1 MEVIVARSAGFCFGV
16 RRAIEMAFRTAEEK
30 GGQPIFTL
38 GPLIHNAQVVRELER
53 RGLRVADDI
62 DSVESGTV
70 IIRTHGLAPK
80 VREEAQKRALEVI
93 DATCPFVGRAQKL
106 AADLAADGYQV
117 VIIGDQNHPEVNAV
131 AGSSGY
137 SALVASNAEEVRRAR
152 ISARVGVIAQT
163 TQILSNYQECVAALM
178 ERAVEI
184 KVHQTI
190 CSATRE
196 RQQEVQQLA
205 RECPVMVVIG
215 GRHSANTTKL
225 AELCRREGAVTHHVE
240 SAEELDPAWF
250 QNVAKVGVTAGAST
264 PDWIIEGVV
273 RSMTDEFKNDQTDTA
288 EAAVAA
294 ETGTEEGEQLHAVT
308 NGGQEESGT
317 TADESAPVAAPVEG
331 AAESVYDE
339 TFTRIK
345 PGQVLKAKVVQVR
358 NDEVLVDIGYK
369 SEGIIPREQ
378 LSNLPVDDPAQIVS
392 VGDEIDVFIIKV
404 EEGEGNV
411 ILSKKRADAFKSWD
425 RLVQLKKENGTLEA
439 VVRDRVKG
447 GLLVDVGVRGFVPA
461 SHVSREYVE
470 DLQSYVGK
478 KLSFK
483 ILELEEDR
491 RNVVLSHKL
500 VEDEEYQ
507 AAKGEAFSRL
517 EVGETV
523 EGEVKRLTNFGAF
536 VDIGQGVEGL
546 LHVSEMAWSRVKHP
560 SDVLKEGDY
569 IRVMILGIDREKER
583 ISLGLKQ
590 TLPDP
595 WETIAQKYKI
605 GEVVEG
611 EVTRLVD
618 FGAFVKLEDGIEGL
632 VHISQ
637 VADYRVARPD
647 DVLKVGQKVPV
658 KILNIDTEAHRVS
671 LSIKEA
677 APYQERPETH
687 EHERNHDRGRGRERH
702 ERQAEVAEPAG
713 NASSAGN
720 DGGSFTV
727 GDVFNI
733 GEMLGEMQKEEA
745 KEEATEEAKN
755 ADDNAAEKTE
765 SPKDEDQ
772 DKD

>member
-16 RRAIEMAFRTAEEK
+16 RRAIEMAFRTAETK
-30 GGQPIFTL
+30 GGQAIYTL
-38 GPLIHNAQVVRELER
+38 GPLIHNAQVVEELKR
-53 RGLRVADDI
+53 RGLSVADDI
-62 DSVESGTV
+62 NDVESGT
-70 IIRTHGLAPK
+70 IIVRTHGVAPE
-80 VREEAQKRALEVI
+80 VREEAQKKGLELI

-106 AADLAADGYQV
+106 AAELAKDGYQV
-117 VIIGDQNHPEVNAV
+117 IIVGDKNHPEVEAV

-137 SALVASNAEEVRRAR
+137 TALVVSNADELRRAR

-178 ERAVEI
+178 ERAIEI

-196 RQQEVQQLA
+196 RQHEVQELA
-205 RECPVMVVIG
+205 RQCPVMVVIG

-225 AELCRREGAVTHHVE
+225 AELCRREGATTYHVE
-240 SAEELDPAWF
+240 NAEELNPAWF
-250 QNVAKVGVTAGAST
+250 QNVTKVGVTAGAST

-273 RSMTDEFKNDQTDTA
+273 RRMTDEFKNDQTTA
-288 EAAVAA
+288 EAAVTT
-294 ETGTEEGEQLHAVT
+294 ETGTEEGEKLHAAT
-308 NGGQEESGT
+308 GT
-317 TADESAPVAAPVEG
+317 TAEHPVSTESAAWDAASDAKDDGNAAPTGEETGGG
-331 AAESVYDE
+331 AASSTVYDD
-339 TFTRIK
+339 TMVRIK
-345 PGQVLKAKVVQVR
+345 PGQVIKAKVVQIR

-378 LSNLPVDDPAQIVS
+378 LSSLPVDDPGKIVQ
-392 VGDEIDVFIIKV
+392 VGDEIDVYVIKV

-411 ILSKKRADAFKSWD
+411 ILSKKRADGLKSWD

-439 VVRDRVKG
+439 VVRERVKG

-470 DLQSYVGK
+470 DLQSFVGK
-478 KLSFK
+478 KLRFK

-491 RNVVLSHKL
+491 KNVVLSHKL

-507 AAKGEAFSRL
+507 AAKAKAFSEL
-517 EVGETV
+517 EVGATV

-536 VDIGQGVEGL
+536 VDIGHGVEGL

-560 SDVLKEGDY
+560 SDVLKEGDR
-569 IRVMILGIDREKER
+569 IRVMILGIDRENER

-595 WETIAQKYKI
+595 WETITEKYKVGQI
-605 GEVVEG
+605 VEG
-611 EVTRLVD
+611 EVTRVVD

-637 VADYRVARPD
+637 LADYRVARAE
-647 DVLKVGQKVPV
+647 DVVKVGQRVPV

-677 APYQERPETH
+677 AFREENAEAKEHQR
-687 EHERNHDRGRGRERH
+687 EHERGKNREHHGGRAD
-702 ERQAEVAEPAG
+702 QAETGGAAGGTAG
-713 NASSAGN
+713 NGAGN
-720 DGGSFTV
+720 DGATFTV

-733 GEMLGEMQKEEA
+733 GEMLDEKRA
-745 KEEATEEAKN
+745 KS
-755 ADDNAAEKTE
+755 DDASDA
-765 SPKDEDQ
+765 
-772 DKD
+772 